1 MVRNNKCFMCKRYTD
16 KKCNKLGYKVPKY
29 HVCDMCPFFDCRT
42 LWKQDTREEIVE
54 EFTSSSFGYSM
65 LEAEL
70 ECMDEYETY

>member
-1 MVRNNKCFMCKRYTD
+1 
-16 KKCNKLGYKVPKY
+16 
-29 HVCDMCPFFDCRT
+29 MCPFFDCRT
-42 LWKQDTREEIVE
+42 LWEQDAREEIVE